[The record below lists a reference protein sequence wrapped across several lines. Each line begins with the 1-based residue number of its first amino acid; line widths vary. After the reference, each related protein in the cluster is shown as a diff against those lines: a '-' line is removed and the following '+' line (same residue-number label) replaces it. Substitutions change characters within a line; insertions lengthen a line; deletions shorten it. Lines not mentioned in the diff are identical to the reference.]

1 MVEPQGF
8 RGSTARCHRGGRG
21 GDRCHPRTGALAA
34 FVLSMI
40 PPSPYLGPELEQL
53 PEPPKKRARIQ
64 GRVPSAN
71 NPIPIMIKSSVYLGV
86 DIAKESLACFLAGE
100 YFEVPNTAQGQRQ
113 LLARVRRR
121 KGESVHVICE
131 ATGPYGRAL
140 VAALHQAQVLV
151 TVANPRR
158 VRDFARFRGQLAK
171 TDKID
176 AQILAQYG
184 ELGQP
189 EPTPPPSAAQLRLS
203 ELVTR
208 RTQLSDL
215 ITAETQRLESLEQAD
230 LRRLAQRGLVALQKQ
245 LSALEKLLQQHL
257 AAERAL
263 GEKAERLQEAQG
275 VGTLTAAALLAYAP
289 ELGTL
294 SKREV
299 AALAGLA
306 PRNRDSG
313 KFRGQRHISG
323 GRAPLRRALY
333 MASLSAI
340 VHNPILKTFYDRL
353 REKGKKFKVAL
364 TAVMRKL
371 LIALNSA
378 LKNPNFQLAS

>member
-1 MVEPQGF
+1 
-8 RGSTARCHRGGRG
+8 
-21 GDRCHPRTGALAA
+21 
-34 FVLSMI
+34 
-40 PPSPYLGPELEQL
+40 
-53 PEPPKKRARIQ
+53 
-64 GRVPSAN
+64 
-71 NPIPIMIKSSVYLGV
+71 MIKSSVYLGV

-100 YFEVPNTAQGQRQ
+100 YFEVPNSAQGHRQ

-121 KGESVHVICE
+121 KGQTIHVICE

-151 TVANPRR
+151 TVANPRQ
-158 VRDFARFRGQLAK
+158 VRDFARFRGQLTK

-184 ELGQP
+184 ELGTP
-189 EPTPPPSAAQLRLS
+189 APTPAPTPAQVRLTQ
-203 ELVTR
+203 LVTR

-215 ITAETQRLESLEQAD
+215 ITVETQRLASLQEAD
-230 LRRLAQRGLVALQKQ
+230 LQRLAKRGLVTLKKQ
-245 LSALEKLLQQHL
+245 LTDLESLLHKHL
-257 AAERAL
+257 TAEPLL
-263 GEKAERLQEAQG
+263 GEKAKRLEQAKG
-275 VGTLTAAALLAYAP
+275 VGALTAATLLAYAP

-340 VHNPILKTFYDRL
+340 VHNPILKAFYTRL
-353 REKGKKFKVAL
+353 STRGKKFKVSI